1 MYPHCTVVA
10 TNFCVSGNFIEEI
23 LYVYRFP
30 SLRLSPEIS
39 SPNVHPGISSP
50 LDSRMSSYDNVE
62 GRNGYSHDIIASS
75 NHNHHGVT
83 LHHNHP
89 TSNHHC
95 ASQISDN
102 DDTQTIF
109 SEPWDSSRWENL
121 LHLDHTENGSSV
133 GSNSVVQVMGQT
145 PLLGPEEDD
154 TVCGTNTNR
163 IHSNRTVNGCTTNN
177 GHINRT
183 KSFKERLDPLLCE
196 YCMLCFYLSIINRLI
211 FVFIKHF

>member
-1 MYPHCTVVA
+1 MSN
-10 TNFCVSGNFIEEI
+10 NFSEGI
-23 LYVYRFP
+23 LFVCRFP
-30 SLRLSPEIS
+30 SLRLSPEIV
-39 SPNVHPGISSP
+39 SPNVLPGISSP
-50 LDSRMSSYDNVE
+50 PDSRMSSYDNVE
-62 GRNGYSHDIIASS
+62 GRNGSSHEIIASS
-75 NHNHHGVT
+75 NHNHHSVT

-89 TSNHHC
+89 SSNHHC

-102 DDTQTIF
+102 DDTQTVF

-121 LHLDHTENGSSV
+121 LHPDHTETSLSL

-154 TVCGTNTNR
+154 TMCGTNTNR
-163 IHSNRTVNGCTTNN
+163 THSNRMVNGCTSNN

-196 YCMLCFYLSIINRLI
+196 YRLSYLYVSTINRLI
-211 FVFIKHF
+211 SIAMKHF

>member
-1 MYPHCTVVA
+1 MSLSN
-10 TNFCVSGNFIEEI
+10 NFSEGI

-30 SLRLSPEIS
+30 SLRLSPEIA
-39 SPNVHPGISSP
+39 SPNVLPGISSP

-62 GRNGYSHDIIASS
+62 GRNGGCHDFTASS
-75 NHNHHGVT
+75 NHSHYNDNVT
-83 LHHNHP
+83 LHPN
-89 TSNHHC
+89 SNHHC

-102 DDTQTIF
+102 DDTQTVF

-121 LHLDHTENGSSV
+121 LHPDNSETSLSL
-133 GSNSVVQVMGQT
+133 GSNSAVQVMGQT

-154 TVCGTNTNR
+154 TMCGTNTNR
-163 IHSNRTVNGCTTNN
+163 THSNHMVNGCTSSN

-196 YCMLCFYLSIINRLI
+196 YSLSYLHVPAINRLI
-211 FVFIKHF
+211 FIFMKPF